1 LAVSSVKLAVPG
13 YVLSGLHPEVER
25 LIFRFENAGRRA
37 YALKQKAVDRLM
49 ILRLLNREVGI
60 PARYVSAAYDMIKAL
75 PPHVTFGGKKA
86 RRLRQQGKITAEEY
100 RLRRN
105 RILAC
110 RGEAAQKGN
119 LCLRIKG
126 GKLRVTVGDKRWVWL
141 PIFIPKKYQHMVDR
155 AESYTVLLKRRP
167 DERGYD
173 VRIVIDTTQ
182 PVHTKPKCL
191 MALDINSGHVDFA
204 VAEKATLKPVAFGK
218 INCHQMLD
226 AGHGKKE
233 ILTHRL
239 IDKVRN
245 IAKHYDAEVVVGKL
259 HTAYTDS
266 GHRFNRRLQGMNQF
280 RLRQVMRYKLPNA
293 SINFQERSEA
303 HTSVVGQ
310 ELKTPLGLDVHK
322 ASAYAFAI
330 KTLDY
335 DRFQS
340 LRNGLTALHEFCAD
354 EGDGIPS
361 MGRIGGSELTV
372 PHQPSLTR
380 LMCNELGLLP
390 SEATPNQGKG
400 GPFSHERLQS
410 SILQVKV

>member
-1 LAVSSVKLAVPG
+1 MAVASVKLAIPG

-37 YALKQKAVDRLM
+37 YTLKQKDVDRLT

-60 PARYVSAAYDMIKAL
+60 PARYVSTAYDMIKAL

-86 RRLRQQGKITAEEY
+86 QRLRQQGKLSAEEY

-105 RILAC
+105 RVLAC

-119 LCLRIKG
+119 LCLRIKD
-126 GKLRVTVGDKRWVWL
+126 GKLRVNLGPNQWVHL
-141 PIFIPKKYQHMVDR
+141 PIFIPKKYQRMLREAGAYMVIM
-155 AESYTVLLKRRP
+155 RRRL
-167 DERGYD
+167 DKRGYD
-173 VRIVIDTTQ
+173 VRIIIDATQ
-182 PVHTKPKCL
+182 PLRTEPKCL
-191 MALDINSGHVDFA
+191 MALDLNSGHVDFA
-204 VAEKATLKPVAFGK
+204 VADKADLKPVAFGK
-218 INCHQMLD
+218 FNCHEFLD
-226 AGHGKKE
+226 ARRGKKK

-239 IDKVRN
+239 VNKVRN

-259 HTAYTDS
+259 HTAYMDNS
-266 GHRFNRRLQGMNQF
+266 HRFNRRVQGMNQYAI
-280 RLRQVMRYKLPNA
+280 RQIMRYKLPLDGVG
-293 SINFQERSEA
+293 FKERSETN
-303 HTSVVGQ
+303 TSVVGQ
-310 ELKTPLGLDVHK
+310 KLKTPLGLDVHK

-330 KTLDY
+330 KTVDY
-335 DRFQS
+335 PRFQS

-361 MGRIGGSELTV
+361 TGRVGGSELTV
-372 PHQPSLTR
+372 PHQALTR

-390 SEATPNQGKG
+390 REATPNQGKG
-400 GPFSHERLQS
+400 GVGHTDLQS